1 MIAMVDTSCSMETY
15 NCQPL
20 YNAIGLGIRIA
31 ELSKLGKRVL
41 TFSHNPE
48 WINLD
53 NEKTFCDM
61 VNKVKKASWSGNTD
75 IYKAFK
81 LILDVIEN
89 RNINISI
96 SIKNTCTD
104 FTILLDRIK
113 MNKVC
118 TKVDNVKKFT
128 VVDNPV
134 QPVFKINR
142 KENAPTQKK
151 TKIKKKKSK
160 KSKRKPRKVSFTVK
174 KTRAKKMNLKNKKSD
189 EMLDELKNKGITVSG
204 KSDRLVRD
212 IYMCIMNDNIEIK
225 KE

>member
-1 MIAMVDTSCSMETY
+1 MTD
-15 NCQPL
+15 N
-20 YNAIGLGIRIA
+20 N
-31 ELSKLGKRVL
+31 LSKL
-41 TFSHNPE
+41 
-48 WINLD
+48 LD
-53 NEKTFCDM
+53 KGLIR
-61 VNKVKKASWSGNTD
+61 VKKRKSPKKKSLSSEKYREFLKSTKRGSTPIQKIMKKN
-75 IYKAFK
+75 
-81 LILDVIEN
+81 
-89 RNINISI
+89 
-96 SIKNTCTD
+96 IKNT
-104 FTILLDRIK
+104 IK
-113 MNKVC
+113 QKDTLIKKSENKPDISV
-118 TKVDNVKKFT
+118 KKIDNVKKFT